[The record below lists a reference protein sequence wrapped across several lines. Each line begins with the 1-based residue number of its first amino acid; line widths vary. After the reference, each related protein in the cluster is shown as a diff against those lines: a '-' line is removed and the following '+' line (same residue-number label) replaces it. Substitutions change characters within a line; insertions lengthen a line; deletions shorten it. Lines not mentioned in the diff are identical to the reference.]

1 MKYPIARVACCEE
14 VFESEAVARTTQF
27 EHEYAPEQSTR
38 TSFEVVPGGGL
49 DADARRGVS
58 SQFIQR
64 VKLIAVAAALF
75 LTLGVVRIGISTAT
89 VSTLQA
95 NNVIRNEMRATTAT
109 NDSLRV
115 SRSLLASTTRIERIA
130 TQNYGMTLETNRPV
144 VDVNNNA

>member
-1 MKYPIARVACCEE
+1 MTRYG
-14 VFESEAVARTTQF
+14 SEAVARAIQF

-49 DADARRGVS
+49 DADARRGVG

-144 VDVNNNA
+144 VDVSNNA

>member
-1 MKYPIARVACCEE
+1 MARYG
-14 VFESEAVARTTQF
+14 SEAVARTTQF

-95 NNVIRNEMRATTAT
+95 NNVIRNEMRATTVT
-109 NDSLRV
+109 NDSLRI

>member
-1 MKYPIARVACCEE
+1 MARYG
-14 VFESEAVARTTQF
+14 SEAVARAIQF

-64 VKLIAVAAALF
+64 VKLIAVAAALL

-144 VDVNNNA
+144 VDVSDNA

>member
-1 MKYPIARVACCEE
+1 MARYG
-14 VFESEAVARTTQF
+14 SEAVARTTQF

-144 VDVNNNA
+144 VDVSDNA

>member
-1 MKYPIARVACCEE
+1 MARYG
-14 VFESEAVARTTQF
+14 SEAVARTTQF

-75 LTLGVVRIGISTAT
+75 LTLGVVRIGISSAT

-144 VDVNNNA
+144 VDVSNNA

>member
-1 MKYPIARVACCEE
+1 MARYG
-14 VFESEAVARTTQF
+14 SEAVARTTQF

-115 SRSLLASTTRIERIA
+115 SRSLLASTTRIECIA

>member
-1 MKYPIARVACCEE
+1 MARYG
-14 VFESEAVARTTQF
+14 SEAVARTTQF

-38 TSFEVVPGGGL
+38 SSFEVVPGGGL
-49 DADARRGVS
+49 DADARRGIS

-144 VDVNNNA
+144 VDVSNNA

>member
-1 MKYPIARVACCEE
+1 MARYG
-14 VFESEAVARTTQF
+14 SEAVARTTQF

-38 TSFEVVPGGGL
+38 SSFEVVPGGGL

-75 LTLGVVRIGISTAT
+75 LTLGVVRISISTAT

-144 VDVNNNA
+144 VDVSNNA

>member
-1 MKYPIARVACCEE
+1 MARYG
-14 VFESEAVARTTQF
+14 SEAVARTTQF
-27 EHEYAPEQSTR
+27 EYEYAPEQSTR
-38 TSFEVVPGGGL
+38 SSFEVVPGGGL

-109 NDSLRV
+109 NDSLRI

-144 VDVNNNA
+144 VDVSDNA

>member
-1 MKYPIARVACCEE
+1 MARYG
-14 VFESEAVARTTQF
+14 SEAVARTTQF

-49 DADARRGVS
+49 DDDARRGVS

>member
-1 MKYPIARVACCEE
+1 MARYG
-14 VFESEAVARTTQF
+14 SEAVARTTQF

-38 TSFEVVPGGGL
+38 SSFEVVPGGGL

-144 VDVNNNA
+144 VDVSNNA

>member
-1 MKYPIARVACCEE
+1 MARYG
-14 VFESEAVARTTQF
+14 SEAVARTTQL

-38 TSFEVVPGGGL
+38 SSFEVVPGGGL

-144 VDVNNNA
+144 VDVSDNA

>member
-1 MKYPIARVACCEE
+1 MSRYG
-14 VFESEAVARTTQF
+14 SEAVARTTQF

-38 TSFEVVPGGGL
+38 SSFEVVPGGGL

-64 VKLIAVAAALF
+64 VKLIAVAAVLF
-75 LTLGVVRIGISTAT
+75 LMLGVVRIGISTAT
-89 VSTLQA
+89 VSTLQS
-95 NNVIRNEMRATTAT
+95 NNVIRNEMRATTVT
-109 NDSLRV
+109 NDSLRI

-144 VDVNNNA
+144 VDVSDNA

>member
-1 MKYPIARVACCEE
+1 MARYG
-14 VFESEAVARTTQF
+14 SEAVARAIQF
-27 EHEYAPEQSTR
+27 EHEYAPEQSTG

-144 VDVNNNA
+144 VDVSNNA

>member
-1 MKYPIARVACCEE
+1 MARYG
-14 VFESEAVARTTQF
+14 SEAVARTTQF
-27 EHEYAPEQSTR
+27 EHEYTPEQSTR

>member
-1 MKYPIARVACCEE
+1 MARYG
-14 VFESEAVARTTQF
+14 SEAVARTTQF

-95 NNVIRNEMRATTAT
+95 NNVIRKEMRATTAT

>member
-1 MKYPIARVACCEE
+1 MARYG
-14 VFESEAVARTTQF
+14 SEAVARTTQF
-27 EHEYAPEQSTR
+27 EHEYAPVQSTR

-144 VDVNNNA
+144 VDVSNNA

>member
-1 MKYPIARVACCEE
+1 MARYG
-14 VFESEAVARTTQF
+14 SEAVARTTQF

-95 NNVIRNEMRATTAT
+95 NNVIRNEMRTTTAT

>member
-1 MKYPIARVACCEE
+1 MARYG
-14 VFESEAVARTTQF
+14 SEAVARAIQF

-75 LTLGVVRIGISTAT
+75 LTLGVVRVGISTAT

-144 VDVNNNA
+144 VDVSNNA

>member
-1 MKYPIARVACCEE
+1 MARYG
-14 VFESEAVARTTQF
+14 SEAVARTTQF

-64 VKLIAVAAALF
+64 IKIFAVAAALF
-75 LTLGVVRIGISTAT
+75 LTFGVVRIGISTAT
-89 VSTLQA
+89 VSTLQS
-95 NNVIRNEMRATTAT
+95 NNVIRNEMRTTTVT
-109 NDSLRV
+109 NDSLRI

-144 VDVNNNA
+144 VDVSNNA

>member
-1 MKYPIARVACCEE
+1 MARYG
-14 VFESEAVARTTQF
+14 SEAVARTTQF

-38 TSFEVVPGGGL
+38 SSFEVVPGGGL

-89 VSTLQA
+89 VSTLQS

>member
-1 MKYPIARVACCEE
+1 MARYG
-14 VFESEAVARTTQF
+14 SEAVARTIQF

-38 TSFEVVPGGGL
+38 SSFEVVPGGGL

-75 LTLGVVRIGISTAT
+75 LTLGVVRVGISTAT

-144 VDVNNNA
+144 VDVSNNA

>member
-1 MKYPIARVACCEE
+1 MARYG
-14 VFESEAVARTTQF
+14 SEAVARTTQF

-64 VKLIAVAAALF
+64 VKLIAVAAVLF
-75 LTLGVVRIGISTAT
+75 LMLGVVRIGISTAT
-89 VSTLQA
+89 VSTLQS
-95 NNVIRNEMRATTAT
+95 NNVIRNEMRATTVT
-109 NDSLRV
+109 NDSLRI

-144 VDVNNNA
+144 VDVSNNA

>member
-1 MKYPIARVACCEE
+1 MARYG
-14 VFESEAVARTTQF
+14 SEAVARTTQL

-89 VSTLQA
+89 VSTLQS

-144 VDVNNNA
+144 VDVSNNA

>member
-1 MKYPIARVACCEE
+1 MARYG
-14 VFESEAVARTTQF
+14 SEAVARTTQF

-38 TSFEVVPGGGL
+38 SSFEVVPGGGL

-144 VDVNNNA
+144 VDVSDNA

>member
-1 MKYPIARVACCEE
+1 MARYG
-14 VFESEAVARTTQF
+14 SEAVVRTTQF

-109 NDSLRV
+109 NDSLCV

>member
-1 MKYPIARVACCEE
+1 MARYG
-14 VFESEAVARTTQF
+14 SEAVARTIQF

-38 TSFEVVPGGGL
+38 SSFEVVPGGGL

-58 SQFIQR
+58 SQFIQH

-75 LTLGVVRIGISTAT
+75 LTLGVVRVGISTAT
-89 VSTLQA
+89 VSTLQS
-95 NNVIRNEMRATTAT
+95 NNAIRNEMRATTAT

-130 TQNYGMTLETNRPV
+130 TQNYGMTLETNRSV
-144 VDVNNNA
+144 VDVSNNA

>member
-1 MKYPIARVACCEE
+1 MARYG
-14 VFESEAVARTTQF
+14 SEAVAREIQF

-144 VDVNNNA
+144 VDVSNNA

>member
-1 MKYPIARVACCEE
+1 MARYG
-14 VFESEAVARTTQF
+14 SEAVARTIQF

>member
-1 MKYPIARVACCEE
+1 MARYG
-14 VFESEAVARTTQF
+14 SEAVARAIQF

-75 LTLGVVRIGISTAT
+75 LTLGVVRVGISTAT
-89 VSTLQA
+89 VSTLQS
-95 NNVIRNEMRATTAT
+95 NNAIRNEMRATTAT

-144 VDVNNNA
+144 VDVSNNA

>member
-1 MKYPIARVACCEE
+1 MARYG
-14 VFESEAVARTTQF
+14 SEAVARTTQF

-115 SRSLLASTTRIERIA
+115 FSLPACKHNTH
-130 TQNYGMTLETNRPV
+130 
-144 VDVNNNA
+144 

>member
-1 MKYPIARVACCEE
+1 MARYG
-14 VFESEAVARTTQF
+14 SEAVARTTQF

-38 TSFEVVPGGGL
+38 SSFEVVPGGGL

-130 TQNYGMTLETNRPV
+130 SQNYGMTLETNRPV
-144 VDVNNNA
+144 VDVSNNA

>member
-1 MKYPIARVACCEE
+1 MARYG
-14 VFESEAVARTTQF
+14 SEAVARTTQF

-75 LTLGVVRIGISTAT
+75 LTLGVVRVGISTAT
-89 VSTLQA
+89 VSTLQS
-95 NNVIRNEMRATTAT
+95 NNAIRNEMRATTAT

>member
-1 MKYPIARVACCEE
+1 MARYG
-14 VFESEAVARTTQF
+14 SEAVARTTQF

-38 TSFEVVPGGGL
+38 SSFEVVPGGGL

-58 SQFIQR
+58 SQFVQR

-144 VDVNNNA
+144 VDVSDNA

>member
-1 MKYPIARVACCEE
+1 MARYGS
-14 VFESEAVARTTQF
+14 ESVARAIQF

-75 LTLGVVRIGISTAT
+75 LTLGVVSIGISTAT

-144 VDVNNNA
+144 VDVSNNA

>member
-1 MKYPIARVACCEE
+1 MARYG
-14 VFESEAVARTTQF
+14 SEAVARTTQF

-64 VKLIAVAAALF
+64 VKLVAVAAALF

-144 VDVNNNA
+144 VDVSDNA